1 MYQLPIVTNEVTKT
15 QIKIIAQETICNL
28 METGNVID
36 MADAFAKV
44 EMLIKEIKSC
54 PAYIDYLREE
64 VSKFGKSHTTSSGT
78 KMELAEVG
86 TKYDYQTC
94 GDLELVN
101 LNAQLL
107 TIENA
112 IKERQTFLKIL
123 PVSGIEIILDGGEV
137 AKIYPPIKTSTSSV
151 KCTIAK

>member
-28 METGNVID
+28 MDTGNVID

-44 EMLIKEIKSC
+44 ELLIKEIKST

-64 VSKFGKSHTTSSGT
+64 VSKYGKSLTTSSGT

-112 IKERQTFLKIL
+112 IKDRQTFLKTL

>member
-15 QIKIIAQETICNL
+15 QLRIIAQQTICNL
-28 METGNVID
+28 MENGNVID

-44 EMLIKEIKSC
+44 EMLIKEIKSS

-64 VSKFGKSHTTSSGT
+64 VSKYGKSHTTSSGT
-78 KMELAEVG
+78 KIELAEVG

-94 GDLELVN
+94 GDAELVR
-101 LNAQLL
+101 LNDQLL
-107 TIENA
+107 NIENA
-112 IKERQTFLKIL
+112 IKERQTFLKTL
-123 PVSGIEIILDGGEV
+123 PVSGMDVIMEGGEV
-137 AKIYPPIKTSTSSV
+137 VKLYPPIKTSTSSV

>member
-44 EMLIKEIKSC
+44 ELLIKEIKST

-64 VSKFGKSHTTSSGT
+64 VSKYGKSYTTPSGT

-94 GDLELVN
+94 GDAELVK
-101 LNAQLL
+101 LNDQLIV
-107 TIENA
+107 IENA
-112 IKERQTFLKIL
+112 IKERQTFLKTL

-137 AKIYPPIKTSTSSV
+137 AKIYPPIKLSTSSV